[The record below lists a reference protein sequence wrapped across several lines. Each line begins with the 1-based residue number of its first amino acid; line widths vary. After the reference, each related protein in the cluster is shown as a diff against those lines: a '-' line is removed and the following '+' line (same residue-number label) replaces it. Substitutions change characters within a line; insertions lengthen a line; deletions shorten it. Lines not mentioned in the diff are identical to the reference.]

1 MTLPPICWI
10 GLGEMG
16 VPMAGILVRAG
27 YRVVGFDLDAGR
39 LAAAEAVGVDPA
51 GSLADAVAGAEIVIV
66 IVRTTAQAAQV
77 LAGEGG
83 IAASAPAGRALDVVV
98 MSTLDPGVIRRIADE
113 SAGRLSIVDAPVSG
127 GTVGA
132 EAGTLAIMASGPAA
146 TLARVRPLF
155 DLLGGSIFEL
165 GSESGMGQVAK
176 LANQVMM
183 SAAIAGTLEAMT
195 LARSYGLD
203 EQAVAEVVLKGTGA
217 SWVLEHWDWMRSLW
231 EQYEPGNGLDILI
244 KDIRAVVA
252 GAEEQRGGLP
262 VSAVALASLERARMP
277 ITRAGSSSR
286 SSAGAPA
293 LPSLPPSAQRRPPP
307 RPPRRRARPSRPRRS
322 LRRRLPHGGRR
333 R

>member
-1 MTLPPICWI
+1 VTLPSLGWI

-39 LAAAEAVGVDPA
+39 LAAAEAAGVVPA
-51 GSLADAVAGAEIVIV
+51 GSLAETVAGSEIVIAM
-66 IVRTTAQAAQV
+66 VRTTAQAEEV

-83 IAASAPAGRALDVVV
+83 VAANAPAGRELDVVV
-98 MSTLDPGVIRRIADE
+98 MSTLDPAVVRRIADAT
-113 SAGRLSIVDAPVSG
+113 AGRLSIVDAPVSG

-165 GSESGMGQVAK
+165 GAASGMGQVAK

-203 EQAVAEVVLKGTGA
+203 EQAVAEVVLTGTGA

-231 EQYEPGNGLDILI
+231 EQYESGNGLDILI

-252 GAEEQRGGLP
+252 GAETRAPAMP
-262 VSAVALASLERARMP
+262 VSVVALASLLSARD
-277 ITRAGSSSR
+277 ASYASR
-286 SSAGAPA
+286 K
-293 LPSLPPSAQRRPPP
+293 
-307 RPPRRRARPSRPRRS
+307 
-322 LRRRLPHGGRR
+322 
-333 R
+333 

>member
-1 MTLPPICWI
+1 VTLPSLGWI

-39 LAAAEAVGVDPA
+39 LAAAEAAGVVPA
-51 GSLADAVAGAEIVIV
+51 GSLAETVAGSEIVIAM
-66 IVRTTAQAAQV
+66 VRTTAQAEEV

-83 IAASAPAGRALDVVV
+83 VAANAPAGRELDVVV
-98 MSTLDPGVIRRIADE
+98 MSTLDPAVVRRIADAT
-113 SAGRLSIVDAPVSG
+113 AGRLSIVDAPVSG

-165 GSESGMGQVAK
+165 GAASGMGQVAK

-203 EQAVAEVVLKGTGA
+203 EQAVAEVVLTGTGA

-231 EQYEPGNGLDILI
+231 EQYESGNGLDILI

-252 GAEEQRGGLP
+252 GAETRAPAMP
-262 VSAVALASLERARMP
+262 VSAVALASLLSARD
-277 ITRAGSSSR
+277 ASYASR
-286 SSAGAPA
+286 K
-293 LPSLPPSAQRRPPP
+293 
-307 RPPRRRARPSRPRRS
+307 
-322 LRRRLPHGGRR
+322 
-333 R
+333 

>member
-1 MTLPPICWI
+1 MLPPLGWI

-39 LAAAEAVGVDPA
+39 RAAAEAVGVEPA
-51 GSLADAVAGAEIVIV
+51 RSLAEAVAGCEIVIAM
-66 IVRTTAQAAQV
+66 VRTTAQAEEV
-77 LAGEGG
+77 LAGAGG

-98 MSTLDPGVIRRIADE
+98 MSTLDPAVLRRIAGE
-113 SAGRLSIVDAPVSG
+113 TAGRLSIVDAPVSG

-132 EAGTLAIMASGPAA
+132 EAGTLAIMASGPPA

-165 GSESGMGQVAK
+165 GTESGMGQVAK

-183 SAAIAGTLEAMT
+183 SAAIAGTLEAMA
-195 LARSYGLD
+195 LARGYGLD
-203 EQAVAEVVLKGTGA
+203 ERAVAEVVLKGTGA

-231 EQYEPGNGLDILI
+231 EQYEPGNGLDILV

-252 GAEEQRGGLP
+252 GAETRGDEMP
-262 VSAVALASLERARMP
+262 VSAVALASLLRAP
-277 ITRAGSSSR
+277 DAGYVSR
-286 SSAGAPA
+286 K
-293 LPSLPPSAQRRPPP
+293 
-307 RPPRRRARPSRPRRS
+307 
-322 LRRRLPHGGRR
+322 
-333 R
+333 

>member
-1 MTLPPICWI
+1 VTLPPIGWI

-27 YRVVGFDLDAGR
+27 YHVAGFDLDAGR
-39 LAAAEAVGVDPA
+39 LAAAEARGIDPA
-51 GSLADAVAGAEIVIV
+51 GSLAEAVAGAEIVIAM
-66 IVRTTAQAAQV
+66 VRTTAQAEEV
-77 LAGEGG
+77 LAG
-83 IAASAPAGRALDVVV
+83 IAARAPVGHALDVVV
-98 MSTLDPGVIRRIADE
+98 MSTLDPGVIRRIAAE
-113 SAGRLSIVDAPVSG
+113 TAGSLSIVDAPVSG

-165 GSESGMGQVAK
+165 GPESGMGQVAK

-203 EQAVAEVVLKGTGA
+203 EHSVAEVVLEGTGA

-231 EQYEPGNGLDILI
+231 ERYEPGNGLDILI

-252 GAEEQRGGLP
+252 SADTQRGELP
-262 VSAVALASLERARMP
+262 VSMVALASLERARD
-277 ITRAGSSSR
+277 AGYASR
-286 SSAGAPA
+286 K
-293 LPSLPPSAQRRPPP
+293 
-307 RPPRRRARPSRPRRS
+307 
-322 LRRRLPHGGRR
+322 
-333 R
+333 